1 MPILPPSRPSAIA
14 AVAVLTLSATLVAPR
29 ALAAQP
35 RAAAAA
41 PAPARASEPSLMGA
55 WAGTAS
61 VPLGDST
68 IVVPVTYTFTQSGTA
83 ITGTAVVPG
92 QATGPI
98 GNVVRTGAK
107 VRFRVTAPEGR
118 LLEHDGTFGAD
129 GSIEGMVLMD
139 NLPVAKFRIA
149 PQTAPPKK

>member
-1 MPILPPSRPSAIA
+1 MPIPLPFQPTARA
-14 AVAVLTLSATLVAPR
+14 AVALLALSAAALAPR
-29 ALAAQP
+29 ALTAQP
-35 RAAAAA
+35 RAASASPA
-41 PAPARASEPSLMGA
+41 PAPETSLLGT

-68 IVVPVTYTFTQSGTA
+68 IVVPVTYTFTQNGGA
-83 ITGTAVVPG
+83 IAGTAVVPG

-118 LLEHDGTFGAD
+118 LLEHDGALGAD

-149 PQTAPPKK
+149 PQKAPPKK